1 MVAYLRLV
9 VEVVARI
16 VVVRIAEPWGLASGL
31 VAAAVLIVAPPAQ
44 VVTALA
50 P

>member
-9 VEVVARI
+9 VEVVA
-16 VVVRIAEPWGLASGL
+16 RIAEPWGLASGL